1 LNFVQIDQM
10 RIYFDPSSKK
20 FVMAKKPPVLE
31 ANEPPRE
38 SSDVLKINA
47 TGMEHEP
54 TGRINSGSANLSM
67 LESDVQLSPEGDDDE
82 EIVFKPTASEKF
94 PMPPELSVKGHFHPV
109 QTAASWPTSAISV
122 SVQGTQSV
130 SAAAWPT
137 NGGSVPMHIGSSI
150 SAAGG

>member
-1 LNFVQIDQM
+1 M
-10 RIYFDPSSKK
+10 
-20 FVMAKKPPVLE
+20 
-31 ANEPPRE
+31 
-38 SSDVLKINA
+38 
-47 TGMEHEP
+47 
-54 TGRINSGSANLSM
+54 
-67 LESDVQLSPEGDDDE
+67 
-82 EIVFKPTASEKF
+82 IVFKPTASEKF